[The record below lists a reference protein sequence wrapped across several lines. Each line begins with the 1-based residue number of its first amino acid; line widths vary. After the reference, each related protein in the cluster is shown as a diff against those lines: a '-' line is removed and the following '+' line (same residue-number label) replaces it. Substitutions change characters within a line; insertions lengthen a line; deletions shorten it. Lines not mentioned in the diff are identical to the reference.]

1 LKNPDEELK
10 KKIAI
15 VSTHPIQY
23 NAPWFRLL
31 AKEFNVDLNVFY
43 TWSQSEKG
51 SKFDPGFGKS
61 ITWDIPLLDGY
72 NYKFIKNTSKE
83 PGSHH
88 FTGIS
93 NPTLIKE
100 IEQWKPD
107 AILVIGWSFKSHL
120 ACLRYFKKKVP
131 VFFRGDSNLLDESST
146 SVIKNWF
153 RKLILSQVYKWVD
166 KAFYVGSNNKEYYK
180 KFGMKPT
187 QLIYAPHAIDN
198 KRFLEN
204 KEHFVDQGKCW
215 RNKLRIKDYETV
227 FLFAGKLEP
236 KKNPLL
242 LLDSFIQ
249 ADLPDSHLVFVGN
262 GPLEEKLKSIA
273 EEAFNIHFIPF
284 QNQTVMP
291 AVYRIGDVFVLPSS
305 GPGETW
311 GLAINEAMA
320 CERVIIASDKCGGT
334 IDLVDENKGGYIF
347 KAHSIDSLVEALRK
361 CFKMKQEFSIMG
373 KYNLD
378 KVQQFNFEKIVHS
391 INGQLQ
397 VL

>member
-1 LKNPDEELK
+1 
-10 KKIAI
+10 
-15 VSTHPIQY
+15 
-23 NAPWFRLL
+23 
-31 AKEFNVDLNVFY
+31 
-43 TWSQSEKG
+43 
-51 SKFDPGFGKS
+51 
-61 ITWDIPLLDGY
+61 
-72 NYKFIKNTSKE
+72 
-83 PGSHH
+83 
-88 FTGIS
+88 
-93 NPTLIKE
+93 
-100 IEQWKPD
+100 
-107 AILVIGWSFKSHL
+107 
-120 ACLRYFKKKVP
+120 
-131 VFFRGDSNLLDESST
+131 
-146 SVIKNWF
+146 
-153 RKLILSQVYKWVD
+153 
-166 KAFYVGSNNKEYYK
+166 
-180 KFGMKPT
+180 
-187 QLIYAPHAIDN
+187 
-198 KRFLEN
+198 
-204 KEHFVDQGKCW
+204 
-215 RNKLRIKDYETV
+215 YETV
-227 FLFAGKLEP
+227 FLFAGKLES

-249 ADLPDSHLVFVGN
+249 ADLPGSHLVFVGN

-391 INGQLQ
+391 IIGQL
-397 VL
+397 